1 MRGNLAALLWVLTVL
16 FMVRVLGQA
25 LQQWAPLPLLPPF
38 EEFQGSNLPYEI
50 LLALQ
55 LFILAVMVRTAWRI
69 QHFALQPSRST
80 GRLLWWL
87 GGVYMAGSVARIA
100 IGLVMSGA
108 HSWFHAW
115 IPAFFHLVL
124 AAFVLLVACYH
135 LSAFAPA
142 GKQAGEK

>member
-25 LQQWAPLPLLPPF
+25 LQQWAPLPLLPSF
-38 EEFQGSNLPYEI
+38 EEFQGSNLPYE
-50 LLALQ
+50 LLLVLQ

-69 QHFALQPSRST
+69 QHLALPPNRSA

-87 GGVYMAGSVARIA
+87 GGIYMAGSVARIA
-100 IGLVMSGA
+100 IGLLMPGA
-108 HSWFHAW
+108 HSWFEAW

-135 LSAFAPA
+135 LFTFATA
-142 GKQAGEK
+142 GNLAGEK